1 MDSSLG
7 EGGSIQ
13 VEEDS
18 TWELW
23 VTILA
28 IFLNRYVQ
36 SLPPLKLRETLSG
49 LTGKQLANAWEN
61 GTDDRLRVVE
71 LGRAPILIESVINNI
86 KRFLDKSGDGLA
98 GCSKS
103 VCLTGEGRRIKNN
116 HGFFPKYNG
125 ATSLVDPHTTS
136 RDGDTSNF

>member
-61 GTDDRLRVVE
+61 G
-71 LGRAPILIESVINNI
+71 
-86 KRFLDKSGDGLA
+86 DGLA